1 MDIQISISPQ
11 KKQKQSFGV
20 INIYICKISNFDRLE
35 INHYT

>member
-1 MDIQISISPQ
+1 MDIQISISP